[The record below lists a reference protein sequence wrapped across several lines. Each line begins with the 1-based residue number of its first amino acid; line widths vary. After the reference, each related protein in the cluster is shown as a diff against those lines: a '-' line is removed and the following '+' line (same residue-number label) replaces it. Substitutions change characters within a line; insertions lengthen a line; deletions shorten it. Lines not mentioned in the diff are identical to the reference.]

1 MPQVSVN
8 DAASP
13 NLAVRAERLVLGY
26 PGKVA
31 VDSSTFAIPRGSVT
45 AVIGPNGSGKS
56 TLLNSIAGILDPLSG
71 KLEVPARTNGAREIS
86 YVLQNTKV
94 NDALPITVHEV
105 VAMGRYPDLG
115 LFGRFDADD
124 RKAIDVAMQ
133 RTGITEMATRHLHEL
148 SGGQRQRVFVA
159 QGLAQ
164 DHQVLMLDEPL
175 TGIDLPTAQAIDEV
189 IHDERGR
196 GCTVIMT
203 THDLS
208 EAMVADF
215 VVLLSG
221 RVVAA
226 GSPHAVL
233 TRHNLTEAYGQGL
246 MHVDEGAIFID
257 DPAHVPI
264 PGRHAGMKRTIHTDA
279 NPSDVHHD
287 DGAG

>member
-1 MPQVSVN
+1 MSITP
-8 DAASP
+8 A
-13 NLAVRAERLVLGY
+13 AVRADRVVLGY

-31 VDSSTFAIPRGSVT
+31 VDTSTFAIPKGSVT

-56 TLLNSIAGILDPLSG
+56 TLLNAIAGLLEPSAGTLD
-71 KLEVPARTNGAREIS
+71 VPARSNGSQRIA
-86 YVLQNTKV
+86 YVLQSLKV
-94 NDALPITVHEV
+94 NDALPITVTEV
-105 VAMGRYPDLG
+105 VAIGRYPGLG
-115 LFGRFDADD
+115 LFRRLTARDHE
-124 RKAIDVAMQ
+124 AIDTAMR
-133 RTGITEMATRHLHEL
+133 RTGIEEMGGRHLHEL

-164 DHQVLMLDEPL
+164 DHEILLLDEPL

-189 IHDERGR
+189 IHDERSR

-226 GSPHAVL
+226 GTPGEIL
-233 TRHNLTEAYGQGL
+233 TSANLTEAYGQAL
-246 MHVDEGAIFID
+246 MHIQEGAVFID
-257 DPAHVPI
+257 DPAHIPI
-264 PGRHAGMKRTIHTDA
+264 PGRHAGVRSTIHTDS
-279 NPSDVHHD
+279 NPSDVHGTDSH
-287 DGAG
+287 